1 MEIDDRWEEFHTGAD
16 GYWGDAFAYSHTRNG
31 KKQADVMMI
40 MITMPEEVFFEDMK
54 RSMNTLFEGL
64 QPVQSPGKQKPAK
77 KHHRLE
83 R

>member
-1 MEIDDRWEEFHTGAD
+1 MIGGKNSIREQMAIGEMPLHIPIQEM
-16 GYWGDAFAYSHTRNG
+16 G

-77 KHHRLE
+77 KHNRLE